1 MATKKRYN
9 FKGLDEIFGESVTD
23 LVGSLEDDTEKAKE
37 LASTV
42 AISTLQP
49 NPFQPRKIFSD
60 VEIQELSDSIKQNGI
75 IQPIIVNEVAKNSYQ
90 IVAGER
96 RYRAAK
102 LANLKEVPVVIAKL
116 DSKQMEEFAI
126 IENIQRVDLTDI
138 EEAVAYKQ
146 LAKSLNL
153 KQDEI
158 AKRVGKSR
166 SHVANILRLVNL
178 PQYIQDAMLQKE
190 ISMGQAKPLLSIL
203 SNEKLLKEVFDRI
216 VANNLTARD
225 VEQLI
230 KKLQSGDDV
239 ATKVIKKRDPLLNGI
254 ENKLMI
260 RFGTR
265 VSISDNK
272 IVLKYNGVEDLNKI
286 LELMGYESED

>member
-23 LVGSLEDDTEKAKE
+23 LVGSLEDDTKKAKE

>member
-126 IENIQRVDLTDI
+126 IENIQR
-138 EEAVAYKQ
+138 VAYKQ

>member
-37 LASTV
+37 MASTV

>member
-239 ATKVIKKRDPLLNGI
+239 TTKVIKKRDPLLNGI

>member
-203 SNEKLLKEVFDRI
+203 SNEKLLKEVFDRV

>member
-1 MATKKRYN
+1 
-9 FKGLDEIFGESVTD
+9 
-23 LVGSLEDDTEKAKE
+23 VGSLEDDTEKAKE

>member
-23 LVGSLEDDTEKAKE
+23 LVGSLEDNTEKAKE

>member
-23 LVGSLEDDTEKAKE
+23 LVGSLEDNTEKAKE

-239 ATKVIKKRDPLLNGI
+239 TTKVIKKRDPLLNGI

>member
-102 LANLKEVPVVIAKL
+102 ISEP
-116 DSKQMEEFAI
+116 
-126 IENIQRVDLTDI
+126 QR
-138 EEAVAYKQ
+138 
-146 LAKSLNL
+146 S
-153 KQDEI
+153 
-158 AKRVGKSR
+158 
-166 SHVANILRLVNL
+166 
-178 PQYIQDAMLQKE
+178 
-190 ISMGQAKPLLSIL
+190 
-203 SNEKLLKEVFDRI
+203 
-216 VANNLTARD
+216 
-225 VEQLI
+225 
-230 KKLQSGDDV
+230 SGCDCQ
-239 ATKVIKKRDPLLNGI
+239 TWL
-254 ENKLMI
+254 
-260 RFGTR
+260 
-265 VSISDNK
+265 
-272 IVLKYNGVEDLNKI
+272 
-286 LELMGYESED
+286 

>member
-230 KKLQSGDDV
+230 KKI
-239 ATKVIKKRDPLLNGI
+239 TKW
-254 ENKLMI
+254 
-260 RFGTR
+260 
-265 VSISDNK
+265 
-272 IVLKYNGVEDLNKI
+272 
-286 LELMGYESED
+286 

>member
-37 LASTV
+37 LTSTV

-239 ATKVIKKRDPLLNGI
+239 TTKVIKKRDPLLNGI